1 MGLRINNAQQ
11 GDTPLTIV
19 HRLMTEDM
27 GEQTPIDKAR
37 VANQLLSQKNK
48 EYKPVDRIE
57 DLSDA
62 QLAELTGL
70 ILKGIYG

>member
-1 MGLRINNAQQ
+1 MKLHNPQQ
-11 GDTPLTIV
+11 GDTPLSIV

-37 VANQLLSQKNK
+37 VANDLLGTN
-48 EYKPVDRIE
+48 VDRIE

-62 QLAELTGL
+62 QLAELTAKIMKGL
-70 ILKGIYG
+70 YG

>member
-1 MGLRINNAQQ
+1 MKLHNAQN
-11 GDTPLTIV
+11 GDTPLKIV

-37 VANQLLSQKNK
+37 VANQLLSQRNK

-70 ILKGIYG
+70 ILKGLYG